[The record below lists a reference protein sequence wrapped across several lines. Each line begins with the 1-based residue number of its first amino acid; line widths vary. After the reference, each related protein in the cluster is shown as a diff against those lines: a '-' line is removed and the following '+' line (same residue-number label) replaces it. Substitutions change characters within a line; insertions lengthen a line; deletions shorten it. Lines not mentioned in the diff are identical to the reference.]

1 MQRAGSG
8 LICGWRSC
16 PWWAKQGAVCWAGWS
31 GACGRRSAPALWSSP
46 LAFWTFWPS
55 EWRGHPSGAAGP
67 PSSATPRIW
76 NTSRS
81 HAASSGLPIVVCR
94 RKQSGE
100 KKGKEGVSSCQVIR
114 PLCKCVLIEES
125 LVYFEGKQRV
135 IVEPIKWK
143 SSVILIAVKVK
154 TGSPRLR
161 LALVLAS
168 LPERSCQQV
177 ASPAFFFYR
186 LPESTRLAR

>member
-1 MQRAGSG
+1 M
-8 LICGWRSC
+8 
-16 PWWAKQGAVCWAGWS
+16 
-31 GACGRRSAPALWSSP
+31 
-46 LAFWTFWPS
+46 
-55 EWRGHPSGAAGP
+55 
-67 PSSATPRIW
+67 
-76 NTSRS
+76 
-81 HAASSGLPIVVCR
+81 
-94 RKQSGE
+94 
-100 KKGKEGVSSCQVIR
+100 
-114 PLCKCVLIEES
+114 EES

-186 LPESTRLAR
+186 LSESQPG